1 MTQHTQQG
9 AGVSNRALTHLS
21 KKRKKLHYGI
31 SYSLLVYIREGERER
46 KGERE

>member
-9 AGVSNRALTHLS
+9 AEVSSRALTHLS
-21 KKRKKLHYGI
+21 KKKKEKKLH
-31 SYSLLVYIREGERER
+31 SYLLLVYIREGERER